1 MIQKITRTTCSY
13 CSVGCNFDVHTEGNT
28 VIKMVPADHVVNEGK
43 CCPKG
48 FNLAAAM
55 INDTRL
61 LHPLVKDEN
70 GVFQRASWDTAIDTF
85 TSRLKNIQEKYG
97 KNSAAFISTGQMPTQ
112 EMALLGAVGRIGM
125 GMHGD
130 GNTRQ
135 CMASAVVGYKQAFG
149 FDSPPFTYADIA
161 ESDCVVLVGANPVI
175 AHPIIWNHFK
185 KNKNN
190 PELIVIDPRKTQTAK
205 FATQHLALTS
215 KTDLTLFY
223 TVANVLIENKWL
235 DKNFIERTT
244 NGFEEFKKHVAS
256 FTLEKLEAKT
266 GITSEEVIKFAKT
279 IHTSKK
285 VSFWWTMGVNQS
297 HQAVRTIQAIINICL
312 MTGNIGRP
320 GTGPNSI
327 TGQANAMGSRLH
339 SNTTALFGGRDF
351 TNENDRKLIANLLDI
366 DPKMLP
372 EGPTK
377 PYDKIIEG
385 VGDGT
390 IKALWI
396 VSTNPLHS
404 WVDLNALKKSL
415 KNLELLVVQDL
426 WEDTVTAEAADIV
439 LPAAGSLEKPGF
451 FINSE
456 RRFGVYEAA
465 IEPVGES
472 LSDFEIIRRV
482 AKSYKCYNVIKN
494 IDTVEKSFAVLKA
507 ATKDMPCDITGIKD
521 WEDLKAHNGIQWP
534 YTSTD
539 RDKVSEVRRLFE
551 DGKFYTPDKKAKFL
565 FEDIIEE
572 KESIDMV
579 YPFRLLTGRGTVL
592 QFHTQTRTRR
602 APLLQKEKLKDPYC
616 EINEKDADTLGVK
629 TNDMVTITSRR
640 GECTIKA
647 IVGDSSRS
655 GYVFIP
661 MHYAEANLHTIS
673 SFDPFSREPS
683 FKTGA
688 VNIQKAS

>member
-1 MIQKITRTTCSY
+1 MTPQITKTTCSY

-28 VIKMVPADHVVNEGK
+28 IVKMVPSDHVVNEKK

-55 INDTRL
+55 INDQRL
-61 LHPLVKDEN
+61 LHPLVKDEK
-70 GVFQRASWDTAIDTF
+70 GVFQKASWDTAINTF
-85 TSRLKNIQEKYG
+85 TSRLKKIQEKYG
-97 KNSAAFISTGQMPTQ
+97 RDSGAFISTGQMPTQ
-112 EMALLGAVGRIGM
+112 EMAILGAVGRIGM
-125 GMHGD
+125 GIHGD

-149 FDSPPFTYADIA
+149 FDAPPFTYADIS

-175 AHPIIWNHFK
+175 AHPVIWNHFR

-190 PELIVIDPRKTQTAK
+190 PELIVIDPRKTKTAS
-205 FATQHLALTS
+205 FATQHLAVTS
-215 KTDLTLFY
+215 KTDLILLY
-223 TVANVLIENKWL
+223 TVANVLIANNWIDEK
-235 DKNFIERTT
+235 FIQSNT
-244 NGFEEFKKHVAS
+244 NGFEDFKAHVAS
-256 FTLEKLEAKT
+256 FTLDKLEAAT
-266 GITSEEVIKFAKT
+266 GITSEEARKFAKT

-297 HQAVRTIQAIINICL
+297 HQAVRTVQAIINICL

-320 GTGPNSI
+320 GTGANSI

-339 SNTTALFGGRDF
+339 SNTTGLFGGRDF
-351 TNENDRKLIANLLDI
+351 TNENDRQLIGDLMGI
-366 DPKMLP
+366 DPSILP
-372 EGPTK
+372 AGPTK

-396 VSTNPLHS
+396 VCTNPLHS
-404 WVDLNALKKSL
+404 WVDLNALKKAL

-426 WEDTVTAEAADIV
+426 WSDTITAEYADIL
-439 LPAAGSLEKPGF
+439 LPASGSLEKEGF

-456 RRFGVYEAA
+456 RRFGVFEAA
-465 IEPVGES
+465 IEPLGES
-472 LSDFEIIRRV
+472 LPDFEIVRRV
-482 AKSYKCYNVIKN
+482 AQSYGCYDVIKN
-494 IDTVEKSFAVLKA
+494 FDTMEKVFSVLKD
-507 ATKDMPCDITGIKD
+507 ATKGMPCDITGIES
-521 WEDLKAHNGIQWP
+521 WEDLKKHNGIQWP
-534 YTSTD
+534 YTAAH
-539 RDKVSEVRRLFE
+539 RDTVSSARRLFE
-551 DGKFYTPDKKAKFL
+551 DGTFYTPDKKAKFI

-572 KESIDMV
+572 KESIDDV
-579 YPFRLLTGRGTVL
+579 YPFRLLTGRGSVF
-592 QFHTQTRTRR
+592 QFHTQTRTAK
-602 APLLQKEKLKDPYC
+602 APLLQKEDLKEPYC
-616 EINEKDADTLGVK
+616 EINEQDADALGVK
-629 TNDMVTITSRR
+629 TNDMVTIVSRR

-647 IVGDSSRS
+647 IVGDSSRP
-655 GYVFIP
+655 GYIFIP
-661 MHYAEANLHTIS
+661 MHYAEANIHTIS